1 MKDDLNASEKR
12 LIAALDRLDA
22 CIDRAA
28 EVRAGL
34 VAAAPTEDA
43 QDPDAA
49 ADALRAENQRL
60 SSALTALHERQ
71 SELLSSYETRIA
83 ESNERLN
90 AAGDEVARL
99 SAANEALIAANRA
112 LAAAEAPGEDER
124 GRALEAEIESLR
136 ASRAAEIGQMGD
148 IIDSLDRM
156 LGTPAAA
163 SDMPQPPMQV
173 PAPEARSPAMV
184 ETPMPIETADALA
197 GQPDRGAAETI
208 RERD

>member
-71 SELLSSYETRIA
+71 AELLSSYETRIA

-173 PAPEARSPAMV
+173 PAAEARSPAMV